1 MEIKSKIGEKILL
14 NSNSYQ
20 HYMQQYQ
27 KQIQEIKK
35 QQQTINNLKK
45 ENQQY
50 QKNLKKKNN
59 QIKKIQKEN
68 NEIKQ
73 KITQNN
79 QTHNNKITQIKA
91 KHEQEIT
98 QKNNQIKKIQKEN
111 STFIEEISLIKNT
124 LEKYEQTLTNIEN
137 DKNNN
142 LHFIEKNLNYLTI
155 KLDSKS
161 NENERKLI
169 SELNNL
175 NKKCKSYLISIIIP
189 VYNLE
194 KYVEKC
200 FLSILNQSI
209 GFHNLEI
216 IFVDDCST
224 DNTYNI
230 LKEYA
235 TNYSNVKLFQTGE
248 NSGVAGKPRNI
259 GMKYATSDYIMFLD
273 GDDEYYEDACE
284 FLYDKIVESGSSIVS
299 GTYTQWNTVT
309 NQEEIPFF
317 LLLNTFTDNNLG
329 WTERVNNL
337 EQFNLEFPEEIM
349 ITDIQELPFIINN
362 YKLASKIFNLKF
374 LRDNKIIFP
383 EFIIAEDSVFLYK
396 SLVSAEKLIFNK
408 KAIYKYNETRN
419 EESDKSVTFSDD
431 MDLQISRLDAYGM
444 IYDFGLENG
453 LEDITV
459 KYLINGK
466 MAYFF
471 NTFVLNKDLSCDILI
486 EIFDRCKFL
495 CALLLRDD
503 VVLADNLRELY
514 SLIVNDK
521 YDDAMNIC

>member
-1 MEIKSKIGEKILL
+1 M
-14 NSNSYQ
+14 
-20 HYMQQYQ
+20 
-27 KQIQEIKK
+27 
-35 QQQTINNLKK
+35 
-45 ENQQY
+45 
-50 QKNLKKKNN
+50 
-59 QIKKIQKEN
+59 
-68 NEIKQ
+68 
-73 KITQNN
+73 
-79 QTHNNKITQIKA
+79 
-91 KHEQEIT
+91 
-98 QKNNQIKKIQKEN
+98 
-111 STFIEEISLIKNT
+111 
-124 LEKYEQTLTNIEN
+124 
-137 DKNNN
+137 
-142 LHFIEKNLNYLTI
+142 
-155 KLDSKS
+155 
-161 NENERKLI
+161 
-169 SELNNL
+169 

-230 LKEYA
+230 LKEYT
-235 TNYSNVKLFQTGE
+235 TNYSNVKLFQTDE

-299 GTYTQWNTVT
+299 GTHTQLNTD
-309 NQEEIPFF
+309 NNKEEIPFS
-317 LLLNTFTDNNLG
+317 LLLNTFTDNNLE
-329 WTERVNNL
+329 WNERINNL

-408 KAIYKYNETRN
+408 KAIYKYNNTRN
-419 EESDKSVTFSDD
+419 EENDKSVTFSDD

-444 IYDFGLENG
+444 IIDFGLENG

-514 SLIVNDK
+514 SLIVNDR
-521 YDDAMNIC
+521 YDDAVGFC